1 MVNPGIGQEKLSEKI
16 GNVVV
21 CVSFNEGKTKKM
33 LTKTEK
39 NWAFKQQESRLIVG
53 VCSLYALQLIAEYP
67 DVWIGVGLGAVVV
80 AIQSQKWLKIPKR
93 WGYLLLG
100 IILVPALIN
109 WWATPGSAEV
119 LLTRVQQFFSS
130 SFGGESYGSAIDLIF
145 NSARGFYIMLLLIA
159 AWQGWQSYQQQD
171 EMGAFVRNMLYS
183 LAVVF
188 SVDVFSGFVVP
199 T

>member
-1 MVNPGIGQEKLSEKI
+1 
-16 GNVVV
+16 
-21 CVSFNEGKTKKM
+21 M

-39 NWAFKQQESRLIVG
+39 NWAFKRQESKLIVG

-67 DVWIGVGLGAVVV
+67 DAWIGLGLGALTI
-80 AIQSQKWLKIPKR
+80 AIQTQKWIKRRPK
-93 WGYLLLG
+93 WGYVLLG
-100 IILVPALIN
+100 IILVPCLIN

-119 LLTRVQQFFSS
+119 LLTRVQTFFSS

-199 T
+199 TA